1 MNDRVMEEMSNEIE
15 QKEKRN
21 QYKYRLLTEYRDIT
35 DKITRLEL
43 KIRELNNTCK
53 NEKEAKHVELLKKQI
68 EIMFQY
74 QDVLSARLRLLLED

>member
-1 MNDRVMEEMSNEIE
+1 MSERAMEEMSSEVE

-21 QYKYRLLTEYRDIT
+21 QYKYRLLSEYREIT

-43 KIRELNNTCK
+43 KIRELSNACK
-53 NEKEAKHVELLKKQI
+53 NEKDAKHVELLKKQI

-74 QDVLSARLRLLLED
+74 QDVLGARLRLLLED